1 MLLELI
7 TTNFL
12 LTSKGHVNG
21 VGTKVLTNDGILEGD
36 GVISLGDLMNT
47 SVGLSL
53 LSPPPPVSVGPFFR
67 PNSTP
72 KMTANATMGAVI
84 RIARVDRLLN
94 RPPRS
99 VDLAVASSF
108 FAIAA
113 ALC

>member
-1 MLLELI
+1 
-7 TTNFL
+7 
-12 LTSKGHVNG
+12 
-21 VGTKVLTNDGILEGD
+21 
-36 GVISLGDLMNT
+36 MNT

-53 LSPPPPVSVGPFFR
+53 SPPPPPPVVSVEPFLR

-99 VDLAVASSF
+99 VDDVAVAASF
-108 FAIAA
+108 FAIVP
-113 ALC
+113 ALLLD